1 MDLIIPSAKNPLSFS
16 EAVHCPS
23 KLNERRSVLCPLSL
37 RMENE
42 PFMHQ
47 GVNPFR

>member
-1 MDLIIPSAKNPLSFS
+1 MDLIIPSAKRSMFYQRSGPLSF
-16 EAVHCPS
+16 EAQRA
-23 KLNERRSVLCPLSL
+23 KKCPLSL